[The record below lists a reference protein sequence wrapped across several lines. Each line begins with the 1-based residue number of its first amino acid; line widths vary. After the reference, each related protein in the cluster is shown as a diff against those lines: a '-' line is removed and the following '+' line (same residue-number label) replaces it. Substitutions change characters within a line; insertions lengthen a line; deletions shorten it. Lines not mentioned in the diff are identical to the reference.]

1 MKQNTPNFEPQCWLI
16 CTSQDNFQVDRQNN
30 FSVEGFRARN
40 RRLVSEVKPG
50 DKFVI
55 YINQLQR
62 FGATLQATGKPYTDG
77 KTRIWIEQEE
87 IWPCRFPTKPIVV
100 LEDDQLLDAKKL
112 VTQLSFITDEQKRVN
127 WGLAFHQSLR
137 KIPLDDF
144 ELIESEMRKL
154 LALRGKET
162 EGRLLTEEQ
171 AKEAI
176 MELPL
181 EKKSLHDRIG
191 EMLDTLGSRMGY
203 NSYTNY
209 RVTPE
214 HAVELDVAWLD
225 KRSPEIAIEVQI
237 GGNLIEAKDKLAQ
250 AKKFNYRKVI
260 MVIEQAQLPRL
271 NAIIRFDELVDWME
285 AWSIQALKE
294 HLPSLW
300 QCVDKWNR
308 TAERYNT
315 EMTELVREVRQ
326 LATDLGISNQQIEPG
341 IQAVMGRIHEN
352 GALNDE
358 APLPV
363 EFDRRGGSTQLARQ
377 ILKTIPIRQRL
388 KRLTPCL
395 HELDNIF
402 RQTEEILSPSTL
414 RRALITGHCRLC
426 PVP

>member
-16 CTSQDNFQVDRQNN
+16 CTSQDNFQVDLQNN
-30 FSVEGFRARN
+30 FSVEGFRARS

-62 FGATLQATGKPYTDG
+62 FGATLQATGKPYTDE

-154 LALRGKET
+154 LALRGKEK
-162 EGRLLTEEQ
+162 ESRLLTEEQ

-285 AWSIQALKE
+285 AWSIQAVYQLY
-294 HLPSLW
+294 
-300 QCVDKWNR
+300 
-308 TAERYNT
+308 TAGMSFLDLYERLRESRYKKKT
-315 EMTELVREVRQ
+315 E
-326 LATDLGISNQQIEPG
+326 
-341 IQAVMGRIHEN
+341 
-352 GALNDE
+352 
-358 APLPV
+358 V
-363 EFDRRGGSTQLARQ
+363 EF
-377 ILKTIPIRQRL
+377 I
-388 KRLTPCL
+388 C
-395 HELDNIF
+395 
-402 RQTEEILSPSTL
+402 
-414 RRALITGHCRLC
+414 
-426 PVP
+426 